1 MIHIESNFSWEYSAD
16 NSDLINVSHGTGS
29 GNESFTIVAYPNQNQ
44 SQWQT
49 VLRFYYAPEEGSPWY
64 AGEVLITIAPNNGN
78 SNGNNNNGS
87 SEVIAPSN
95 LQAQVS
101 GTDVSLF
108 WNYNGYADYFCI
120 YASSSS
126 YGEYEYLGY
135 VYGDDRSCLVENFS
149 SGTYYFKITAISY
162 GTESAFSNT
171 ATATISSSGNG
182 SGGSGGSGQTSKP
195 SAPTN
200 VRATANGESIVVSW
214 NPVSGAEYYQVYYVR
229 PYPYNI
235 ETFETTY
242 STSMTFYPK
251 TIVGT
256 WKFWVKAVNS
266 NYDISDASST
276 VTVNYSSGGGNS
288 GGGGSTQSQ
297 LDTPKNLEYASDVYY
312 VQISFDEVPLAY
324 EYHLYRSTKASSGYT
339 KISASGGSTSG
350 NRYVLTDQSPKSGTT
365 YYKVKAIALS
375 SLGIKDSEFSS
386 YIKVTR

>member
-108 WNYNGYADYFCI
+108 WNYNGYADKFCI

-135 VYGDDRSCLVENFS
+135 VYGDDRSCLVENLS

-182 SGGSGGSGQTSKP
+182 SGGSGGSGQTVQKP
-195 SAPTN
+195 SAPTGLSAYWDGPAAYPYVILSWSSVSSATN
-200 VRATANGESIVVSW
+200 YSVYRATSASGYYSKIGDSSSRTYSDNNVSIGKTYYYKVTASNSAGTSDYSSYTSVTLEDTRKPGPVTYGYCSATSTTITLKWQIPTDSSYGKPTKIVLRLYDPTYNVWVDAQELSGTATSVSFPFGMW
-214 NPVSGAEYYQVYYVR
+214 VDSDGYVKCGVI
-229 PYPYNI
+229 PYN
-235 ETFETTY
+235 EY
-242 STSMTFYPK
+242 
-251 TIVGT
+251 G
-256 WKFWVKAVNS
+256 
-266 NYDISDASST
+266 
-276 VTVNYSSGGGNS
+276 SGGGS
-288 GGGGSTQSQ
+288 AKVY
-297 LDTPKNLEYASDVYY
+297 DTKNKKWLM
-312 VQISFDEVPLAY
+312 
-324 EYHLYRSTKASSGYT
+324 
-339 KISASGGSTSG
+339 
-350 NRYVLTDQSPKSGTT
+350 
-365 YYKVKAIALS
+365 
-375 SLGIKDSEFSS
+375 
-386 YIKVTR
+386 